1 MKIIVL
7 ILLSGV
13 FQFSNGNP
21 TGEVRIVGG
30 EDAVLGQF
38 PHQVLW
44 ARSVNGDVICGGS
57 IYNAETIIT
66 AAHCCEAIDDGFL
79 PLDDTIIM
87 AGRIDIDD
95 MVNGQDITIKSYSI
109 HPDYH
114 GSSELHNDIC
124 LLTLDDNL
132 VFNDNVKAIALNT
145 DVIDPGTKCIVSG
158 WGTLTVSF
166 YVAFNLDMI
175 DISHQLIFFIQ
186 PTFFHVDTKNTF
198 FCNFRK
204 VVLLLIY
211 SNMLSLISGLMIS
224 AVQLLRALQS
234 KLILLLR
241 FVLMMRYF

>member
-1 MKIIVL
+1 MKIIAL
-7 ILLSGV
+7 ILLFGV

-44 ARSVNGDVICGGS
+44 AYFELNSHWSYVFCGGS
-57 IYNAETIIT
+57 IYNESTIIT

-87 AGRIDIDD
+87 AGQIDIGN
-95 MVNGQDITIKSYSI
+95 MVNGQDININSYLI

-145 DVIDPGTKCIVSG
+145 DIIDTGTKCTVSG
-158 WGTLTVSF
+158 WGTLTVSC
-166 YVAFNLDMI
+166 
-175 DISHQLIFFIQ
+175 S
-186 PTFFHVDTKNTF
+186 
-198 FCNFRK
+198 
-204 VVLLLIY
+204 
-211 SNMLSLISGLMIS
+211 
-224 AVQLLRALQS
+224 
-234 KLILLLR
+234 
-241 FVLMMRYF
+241 